1 MLTCFPIS
9 KSSWQQNFQHKT
21 QHYDALPHKSAVI
34 AVPQRAGVIP
44 SNSAV
49 NSTSHRVALG
59 DFFLEHKSMNKKN
72 IFETNYSKMF
82 LSTFEKHAHPRVI
95 CCFLSPSG
103 GKKTTVKNFTPI
115 SVFREASVQESKER
129 RMASLNDPTVGCL
142 RNRFL
147 FLTHMLHV
155 WNIP

>member
-1 MLTCFPIS
+1 MLTCCPIS
-9 KSSWQQNFQHKT
+9 KSSWQQNFNFDFPTKNPT
-21 QHYDALPHKSAVI
+21 LDALPHKSAVI

-59 DFFLEHKSMNKKN
+59 DFFLENNSMNKKN

-82 LSTFEKHAHPRVI
+82 LSTFEKHGHPRVI
-95 CCFLSPSG
+95 CCFFVSKRG
-103 GKKTTVKNFTPI
+103 RTKNNGEKL
-115 SVFREASVQESKER
+115 REASVQESKER
-129 RMASLNDPTVGCL
+129 RMASLKDPTVGCL

-147 FLTHMLHV
+147 FHRKNGGTLGMV
-155 WNIP
+155 P